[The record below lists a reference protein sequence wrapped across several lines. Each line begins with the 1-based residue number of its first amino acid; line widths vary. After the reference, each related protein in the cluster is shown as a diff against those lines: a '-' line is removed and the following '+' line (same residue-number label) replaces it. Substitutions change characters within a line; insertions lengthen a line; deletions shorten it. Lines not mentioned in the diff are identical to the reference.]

1 MCVQDNKR
9 IVKTFLTSVTLNMIF
24 MFFVRGLS
32 LQQVDSP
39 CDGIGDTHKGLQPK
53 LVFSD
58 KWTTRFWNQLTFFN
72 FYNDMVIC
80 VTLTFVSHEQ
90 IEHCRYI
97 MKDRYEIAKK
107 KVPRT
112 NSFHHFTPLKTY
124 KIGTEGP
131 SEDKEFTFKFR
142 LWEPALPV
150 VGVVAS

>member
-1 MCVQDNKR
+1 M
-9 IVKTFLTSVTLNMIF
+9 NMIL

-39 CDGIGDTHKGLQPK
+39 CDGIGDTLKGLQPK

-58 KWTTRFWNQLTFFN
+58 KWTTRFWNQLIDFFN
-72 FYNDMVIC
+72 FCNDMVIC

-90 IEHCRYI
+90 IEHCRYT

-107 KVPRT
+107 KK
-112 NSFHHFTPLKTY
+112 FHVQRVFTILHRY

-131 SEDKEFTFKFR
+131 SEDKEFTLKFR